1 MTKLNVKDKP
11 HLVRDTNSGAI
22 LNINASAYEKSKRIR
37 IDAEKQRD
45 ELRGAV
51 REINNIKCE
60 MHEMKTL
67 LLQLIEKEN
76 GR

>member
-1 MTKLNVKDKP
+1 MSKINVKDKP
-11 HLVRDTNSGAI
+11 HLVRDSRSGAL
-22 LNINASAYEKSKRIR
+22 LNINNSAYEKSKRIR
-37 IDAEKQRD
+37 LEAEKQRD
-45 ELRGAV
+45 EIRGAV

>member
-1 MTKLNVKDKP
+1 MSKVNVKDKT
-11 HLVRDTNSGAI
+11 HLVRDTLSGAI
-22 LNINASAYEKSKRIR
+22 ININNSAYEKSKRIR
-37 IDAEKQRD
+37 LEAEKQRD
-45 ELRGAV
+45 EIRGAV

>member
-60 MHEMKTL
+60 MHEMKQL
-67 LLQLIEKEN
+67 LIKLIEK
-76 GR
+76 

>member
-1 MTKLNVKDKP
+1 MSKVNVKDKP
-11 HLVRDTNSGAI
+11 HLVRDTLSGAI
-22 LNINASAYEKSKRIR
+22 ININNSAYEKSKRIR
-37 IDAEKQRD
+37 LEAEKQRD
-45 ELRGAV
+45 EIRGAV

>member
-1 MTKLNVKDKP
+1 MSKINVKDKP

-60 MHEMKTL
+60 MHEMKQL
-67 LLQLIEKEN
+67 LIKLIEK
-76 GR
+76 